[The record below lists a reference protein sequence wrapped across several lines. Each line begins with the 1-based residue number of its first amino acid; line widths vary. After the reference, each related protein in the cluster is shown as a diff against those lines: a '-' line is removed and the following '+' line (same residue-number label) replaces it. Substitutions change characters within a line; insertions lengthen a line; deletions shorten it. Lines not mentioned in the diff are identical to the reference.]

1 MTSETGEP
9 VSDADH
15 VTLER
20 LATEVNWRV
29 DAGIAESIPELFT
42 ADGSIATFGEPS
54 VGHEALAAWGRMM
67 DTDKPLAGVRHV
79 LTNFR
84 FTTDGPGRVTGTFYV
99 TAYLPGAPAGQGTVP
114 FAMGQC
120 TDHYRRTEQ
129 GWKVASRV
137 FEPFFLRDQ
146 AA

>member
-1 MTSETGEP
+1 MNPSTTQP
-9 VSDADH
+9 VSDTDH
-15 VTLER
+15 VALQR

-29 DAGIAESIPELFT
+29 DAGIAATLPDLFT
-42 ADGSIATFGEPS
+42 QDGSIATFGEPS
-54 VGHEALAAWGRMM
+54 VGHEALRAWGQMM

-84 FTTDGPGRVTGTFYV
+84 FTQDETGRATGTFYV
-99 TAYLPGAPAGQGTVP
+99 TAYLPGAPAGQATLP
-114 FAMGQC
+114 FAMGLC
-120 TDHYRRTEQ
+120 TDRYTHTPQ
-129 GWKVASRV
+129 GWKVTSRV

>member
-1 MTSETGEP
+1 MTITQGSP

-20 LATEVNWRV
+20 LAIEVNWRV
-29 DAGIAESIPELFT
+29 DAGIAETIPELFT
-42 ADGSIATFGEPS
+42 EDGSIATFGEPP
-54 VGHEALAAWGRMM
+54 VGQDALRIWGKMM

-79 LTNFR
+79 LTNLR
-84 FTTDGPGRVTGTFYV
+84 FTTDGPDQATGTFYV
-99 TAYLPGAPAGQGTVP
+99 TAYLPGAPAGQATLP
-114 FAMGQC
+114 FAVGQC
-120 TDHYRRTEQ
+120 TDHYRRTAE

-137 FEPFFLRDQ
+137 FEPYFLRDQ